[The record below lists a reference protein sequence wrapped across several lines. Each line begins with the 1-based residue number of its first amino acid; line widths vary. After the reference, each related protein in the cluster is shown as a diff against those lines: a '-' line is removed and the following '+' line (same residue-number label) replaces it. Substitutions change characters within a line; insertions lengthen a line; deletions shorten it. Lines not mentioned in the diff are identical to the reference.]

1 MTKSVKI
8 WMSLLLVSLAAYT
21 LYSMIWIS
29 GQLGKQRDG
38 EEAAASTGVDGDGNS
53 TMPPADP
60 VDLGAFQMTSQSAEP
75 FAFDELKGK
84 VWIASLFFS
93 SCPHECKSLNQTIS
107 ALNRDPDFKDVQFV
121 SVSVDPDVDS
131 PQTLAEYA
139 ALFDADPDKWFFL
152 TSDLPQVQ
160 RFGRAIDVPAAFK
173 SHSRSLVLVDKQ
185 GKPRG
190 QFRYNDAADIARL
203 KAELPEVLAEPD
215 SKDSSA
221 GPSTSKTEPS
231 KATRGT
237 GSNEDST
244 T

>member
-8 WMSLLLVSLAAYT
+8 WMSLLLISLAAYT
-21 LYSMIWIS
+21 LYSMVKIS
-29 GQLGKQRDG
+29 DQFGKQRG
-38 EEAAASTGVDGDGNS
+38 GKEAAVSSSTSGGGDNKTASS
-53 TMPPADP
+53 EPL
-60 VDLGAFQMTSQSAEP
+60 DLNAFQMTSQSAEP

-93 SCPHECKSLNQTIS
+93 SCPHECKSLNQAIG
-107 ALNRDPDFKDVQFV
+107 ALNRDPDFEDVQFV

-139 ALFDADPDKWFFL
+139 DLFDANPDKWFFL

-160 RFGRAIDVPAAFK
+160 RFGRAIDVPAGFK
-173 SHSRSLVLVDKQ
+173 THSRSLVLVDKQ

-215 SKDSSA
+215 GKNPSEPSA
-221 GPSTSKTEPS
+221 S
-231 KATRGT
+231 KATPSEATKET
-237 GSNEDST
+237 GSNGDPST
-244 T
+244 

>member
-21 LYSMIWIS
+21 LYSMVRIS

-38 EEAAASTGVDGDGNS
+38 EGATASTEAGGDGDNK
-53 TMPPADP
+53 TAPADP
-60 VDLGAFQMTSQSAEP
+60 MDLDAFQMTSQSAEP

-160 RFGRAIDVPAAFK
+160 RFGRAIDVPAGFK
-173 SHSRSLVLVDKQ
+173 THSRSLVLVDKQ

-215 SKDSSA
+215 GKDASA
-221 GPSTSKTEPS
+221 GPSPSKTEPS
-231 KATRGT
+231 KATRVT
-237 GSNEDST
+237 GSKKDST

>member
-1 MTKSVKI
+1 MSKSVKI
-8 WMSLLLVSLAAYT
+8 WMSLLLLSLAAYT
-21 LYSMIWIS
+21 LYSMVKIS
-29 GQLGKQRDG
+29 SQLGNTAEDADNQT
-38 EEAAASTGVDGDGNS
+38 A
-53 TMPPADP
+53 PADP
-60 VDLGAFQMTSQSAEP
+60 IDLDACQMTSQSAEP

-131 PQTLAEYA
+131 PQTLAEYS

-173 SHSRSLVLVDKQ
+173 THTRSLVLVDKQ

-203 KAELPEVLAEPD
+203 KAELPEVLAEPIE
-215 SKDSSA
+215 KKPSA
-221 GPSTSKTEPS
+221 EPSASKTTPS
-231 KATRGT
+231 EKTKET
-237 GSNEDST
+237 DSNGGST

>member
-1 MTKSVKI
+1 MSKSVKI
-8 WMSLLLVSLAAYT
+8 WMSLLLLSLAAYT
-21 LYSMIWIS
+21 LYSMVKIS
-29 GQLGKQRDG
+29 SQLGNT
-38 EEAAASTGVDGDGNS
+38 AGDADKK
-53 TMPPADP
+53 TAPADP
-60 VDLGAFQMTSQSAEP
+60 IDLDAFQMTSQSAEP

-131 PQTLAEYA
+131 PQTLAEYS
-139 ALFDADPDKWFFL
+139 ALFDADPEKWFFL

-173 SHSRSLVLVDKQ
+173 THTRSLVLVDKQ

-203 KAELPEVLAEPD
+203 KAELPEVLAEPIE
-215 SKDSSA
+215 KKPSA
-221 GPSTSKTEPS
+221 EPSASKTTPS
-231 KATRGT
+231 ETTRETDSDG
-237 GSNEDST
+237 GST